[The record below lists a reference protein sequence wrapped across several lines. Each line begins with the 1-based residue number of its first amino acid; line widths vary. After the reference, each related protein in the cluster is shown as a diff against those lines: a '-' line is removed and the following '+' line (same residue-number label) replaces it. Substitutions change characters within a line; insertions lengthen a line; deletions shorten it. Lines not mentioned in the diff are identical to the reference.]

1 MSENKKIII
10 LLGAIVTIIL
20 LIVVCSFIE
29 NKKSRDYLNDFYSA
43 FNGSEEKLVMIG
55 RDNCSWCQLF
65 KPSLDSMHDKY
76 KLEYLYVNTN
86 ELTSSVF
93 KKLLKDVGVDEK
105 EFGTPYTIVVKEG
118 KVVDSLN
125 GYVDEVEL
133 LDFLKSHKFVSS
145 DVKLSLNY
153 IDYSGFKNVAKS
165 SENKILVLGQ
175 TTCGYCIKAKPI
187 LSKIADEYGITINY
201 LNVNTLSSEES
212 GKLSK
217 YVSYLGENQWGTP
230 LTIIVKNGEVI
241 DSANGLLDE
250 EGYVKLFKDNGFI
263 K

>member
-1 MSENKKIII
+1 MNEKKKIIV
-10 LLGAIVTIIL
+10 LLGAIAAVIL
-20 LIVVCSFIE
+20 LIVACSFIE
-29 NKKSRDYLNDFYSA
+29 NKKSKKYLNEFYSA

-65 KPSLDSMHDKY
+65 KPTLDSMHDKFG
-76 KLEYLYVNTN
+76 LEYLYINTN

-93 KKLLKDVGVDEK
+93 KKLLKDVGVDENS
-105 EFGTPYTIVVKEG
+105 FGTPYTIVVKEG

-133 LDFLKSHKFVSS
+133 LEFLKNHNFVDSS
-145 DVKLSLNY
+145 AKLSLNY
-153 IDYSGFKNVAKS
+153 IDYKGFKSVATS
-165 SENKILVLGQ
+165 NENMILVLGQ

-187 LSKIADEYGITINY
+187 LNKIADDYGIVINY
-201 LNVNTLSSEES
+201 LNITNLSSEEN

-217 YVSYLGENQWGTP
+217 YISYLGENDWGTP
-230 LTIIVKNGEVI
+230 LTLIVKNGTVI

-250 EGYVKLFKDNGFI
+250 NGYIKLFKDNGFI

>member
-1 MSENKKIII
+1 MNEKKKIIV
-10 LLGAIVTIIL
+10 LLGAIAAVIL

-29 NKKSRDYLNDFYSA
+29 NKKSKKYLNEFYSA

-65 KPSLDSMHDKY
+65 KPSLDSMHDKFG
-76 KLEYLYVNTN
+76 LEYLYVNTN

-105 EFGTPYTIVVKEG
+105 EFGTPYTIVVKNGE
-118 KVVDSLN
+118 VVDSLN

-133 LDFLKSHKFVSS
+133 LEFLKNHKFVSKDS
-145 DVKLSLNY
+145 KLSLNY
-153 IDYSGFKNVAKS
+153 IDYNGFKSVAKS
-165 SENKILVLGQ
+165 NENKILVLGQ

-187 LSKIADEYGITINY
+187 LSKISDEYGITINY
-201 LNVNTLSSEES
+201 LNITNLSTEEK

-217 YVSYLGENQWGTP
+217 YVSYLDENEWGTP
-230 LTIIVKNGEVI
+230 LTLIVKNGEVI

-250 EGYVKLFKDNGFI
+250 EGYVKLFKDSGFI

>member
-1 MSENKKIII
+1 MNEKKKIIV
-10 LLGAIVTIIL
+10 LFGAIAAIIL

-29 NKKSRDYLNDFYSA
+29 NSKSKKYLNDFYSA

-65 KPSLDSMHDKY
+65 KPVLDSMHDKY
-76 KLEYLYVNTN
+76 GFDYLYVNTN

-93 KKLLKDVGVDEK
+93 NKLLTDIGVDK
-105 EFGTPYTIVVKEG
+105 NQFGTPYTIVVKEG
-118 KVVDSLN
+118 SVVDSLN
-125 GYVDEVEL
+125 GYVDDVEL
-133 LDFLKSHKFVSS
+133 LNFLKSHEFVGK

-153 IDYSGFKNVAKS
+153 IDYNGFKSVAKS

-187 LSKIADEYGITINY
+187 LTKIADEYGITINY
-201 LNVNTLSSEES
+201 LNITNLSSEER

-217 YVSYLGENQWGTP
+217 YVSYLDENEWGTP
-230 LTIIVKNGEVI
+230 LTLIVNNGKVI

-250 EGYVKLFKDNGFI
+250 EGYIKLFKDNGFI